1 MYNLSR
7 TGRERATNIWP
18 GFVDG
23 LATLL
28 LVLVFVLLVFMVGQF
43 FLSTALTNRDT
54 RLAELTMRLDELSDL
69 LSLERQANENLR
81 VDVSQLSSELQAS
94 LGQRD
99 SLSAQLAALTEQRDR
114 LAGDLAALVNERD
127 LLTNRLELAETRLRQ
142 TEAELSEAEQQVT
155 ADRATIE
162 AQLAEVQALQDL
174 RDRLRVELSD
184 LELRLSR
191 AEEEGAALSD
201 SLAEREARLAE
212 VQGQLTARDET
223 IARLESDLEEATAT
237 AETRAERIEA
247 LERSAVSREE
257 ELAAQIAALDAL
269 RARVEARD
277 AELAELEAELAAQA
291 RALTEAQTS
300 LSDREERIAD
310 LRQFLSEREEEL
322 AQLRA
327 SGAETRA
334 ALSATENELSRTQ
347 DFAVEQQRLS
357 ETAQRE
363 VERLNR
369 QLQQLRNQLAALNE
383 ALEASEVLNREQQVQ
398 ITNLG
403 QRLNAA
409 LATRVQELARYRSEF
424 FGRLREVLGDNPD
437 VRIVGDRF
445 VFQSEVLF
453 ASASARLQPEG
464 AAQIASLA
472 DTLIG
477 IAEEIP
483 ADIDWVLRVDG
494 HTDSRPISTPQFP
507 SNWELSTARA
517 IEVVR
522 FLTARGV
529 PENRLVA
536 AGFAANWP
544 IAEGSGEEAL
554 SRNRRIEFKLTQR

>member
-54 RLAELTMRLDELSDL
+54 RLAELTTRLDELSDL

-94 LGQRD
+94 LGQRE
-99 SLSAQLAALTEQRDR
+99 SLAAQLSALTEQRDR
-114 LAGDLAALVNERD
+114 LAGDLARLVNERD
-127 LLTNRLELAETRLRQ
+127 VLANRLELTETQLRQ
-142 TEAELSEAEQQVT
+142 STAELAEAQQQVA

-162 AQLAEVQALQDL
+162 AQLAEVQALQTL
-174 RDRLRVELSD
+174 RDRLR
-184 LELRLSR
+184 LELTGL
-191 AEEEGAALSD
+191 EG
-201 SLAEREARLAE
+201 RLAI
-212 VQGQLTARDET
+212 RDET
-223 IARLESDLEEATAT
+223 VGRLERQLGEAEATSQ
-237 AETRAERIEA
+237 TRAERIET
-247 LERSAVSREE
+247 LEREALSRED
-257 ELAAQIAALDAL
+257 ELAAQIAALEAL

-291 RALTEAQTS
+291 RALTEAQSS
-300 LSDREERIAD
+300 LSDREERIVE
-310 LRQFLSEREEEL
+310 LRQFLEERADEL
-322 AQLRA
+322 AQLQTSREQA
-327 SGAETRA
+327 RA
-334 ALSATENELSRTQ
+334 ALAETEAELSRTQ
-347 DFAVEQQRLS
+347 DFATDQQRLS

-369 QLQQLRNQLAALNE
+369 QLLQLREQLAALNE
-383 ALEASEVLNREQQVQ
+383 ALEASEALNREQQVE
-398 ITNLG
+398 IVNLG

-409 LATRVQELARYRSEF
+409 LATKVQELARYRSEF

-453 ASASARLQPEG
+453 ASASARLQSEG
-464 AAQIASLA
+464 AEQIASLA
-472 DTLIG
+472 DTLIEL
-477 IAEEIP
+477 AEEIP
-483 ADIDWVLRVDG
+483 ADLDWVLRVDG
-494 HTDSRPISTPQFP
+494 HTDSLPIATAQFP

-517 IEVVR
+517 IEVVQ
-522 FLTARGV
+522 FLIARGL

-536 AGFAANWP
+536 AGFADNWP
-544 IAEGSGEEAL
+544 IAQGGSPDAL

>member
-54 RLAELTMRLDELSDL
+54 RLAELTSQLDQLSDL
-69 LSLERQANENLR
+69 LSLERQANESLR

-94 LGQRD
+94 LSQRD
-99 SLSAQLAALTEQRDR
+99 SLSAQLSALTEQRDR
-114 LAGDLAALVNERD
+114 LAGDLARLVNERD
-127 LLTNRLELAETRLRQ
+127 LLAQRLELAETELRQ
-142 TEAELSEAEQQVT
+142 STAELAEAQQQVA

-174 RDRLRVELSD
+174 RDRLRLELTGLEGRLASQEETVGRLEGELSAAEQA
-184 LELRLSR
+184 LEARS
-191 AEEEGAALSD
+191 EQIAAL
-201 SLAEREARLAE
+201 EREAL
-212 VQGQLTARDET
+212 
-223 IARLESDLEEATAT
+223 
-237 AETRAERIEA
+237 
-247 LERSAVSREE
+247 SREE
-257 ELAAQIAALDAL
+257 ELAAQIAALEAL
-269 RARVEARD
+269 RARVETRD
-277 AELAELEAELAAQA
+277 AELAELETELAAQA
-291 RALTEAQTS
+291 RALTQAQSS
-300 LSDREERIAD
+300 LSDREERIAE
-310 LRQFLSEREEEL
+310 LEQFLADRDEAL
-322 AQLRA
+322 AELRA
-327 SGAETRA
+327 SGEESRA
-334 ALSATENELSRTQ
+334 ALSETEAELSRTQ
-347 DFAVEQQRLS
+347 DFATEQQRLN

-369 QLQQLRNQLAALNE
+369 QLLQLREQLAALNE
-383 ALEASEVLNREQQVQ
+383 ALEASEALNRDQQVE
-398 ITNLG
+398 IANLG

-409 LATRVQELARYRSEF
+409 LATKVQELARYRSEF
-424 FGRLREVLGDNPD
+424 FGRLREVLGDTPD

-453 ASASARLQPEG
+453 ASASASLQPEG
-464 AAQIASLA
+464 AEQIASLA

-477 IAEEIP
+477 LAEEIP
-483 ADIDWVLRVDG
+483 ADLDWVLRVDG
-494 HTDSRPISTPQFP
+494 HTDSLPIATAQFP

-522 FLTARGV
+522 FLIDQGL
-529 PENRLVA
+529 PENRLIA
-536 AGFAANWP
+536 AGFADNWP
-544 IAEGSGEEAL
+544 IAEGSSPDAL